1 MIKLQYNEIELRKR
15 RQAQGE
21 KGDNEINIGV
31 ENFLI
36 SFVVKI
42 GA

>member
-1 MIKLQYNEIELRKR
+1 MKASTR
-15 RQAQGE
+15 E

-36 SFVVKI
+36 SFAVKI